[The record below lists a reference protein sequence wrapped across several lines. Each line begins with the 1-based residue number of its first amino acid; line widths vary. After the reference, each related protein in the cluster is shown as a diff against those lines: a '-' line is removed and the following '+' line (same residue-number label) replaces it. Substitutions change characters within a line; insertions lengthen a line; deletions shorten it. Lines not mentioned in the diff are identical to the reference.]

1 MVNVNLVAACRSF
14 FSFITTFFSAM
25 ERNAKTFDNISKL
38 GEQWSDHQVKE
49 QDILNEQRLADMKAK
64 AKKKYENEKKQ
75 WNL

>member
-1 MVNVNLVAACRSF
+1 
-14 FSFITTFFSAM
+14 M

-64 AKKKYENEKKQ
+64 AEKKYENEKKQ